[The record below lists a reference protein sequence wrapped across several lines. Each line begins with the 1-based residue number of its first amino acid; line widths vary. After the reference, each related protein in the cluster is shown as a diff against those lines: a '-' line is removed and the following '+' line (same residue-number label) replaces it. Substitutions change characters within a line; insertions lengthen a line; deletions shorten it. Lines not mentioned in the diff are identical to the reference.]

1 MCWPRPLRSRSQ
13 RAASTAKAPIIPVIT
28 SIQATPTFMG
38 AFGLARDGHDPGV
51 ALEGGVVAG
60 LLGPGPGV
68 AEARDGEVNEA
79 GVQGL

>member
-38 AFGLARDGHDPGV
+38 
-51 ALEGGVVAG
+51 
-60 LLGPGPGV
+60 GPSGSPV
-68 AEARDGEVNEA
+68 TDMIPV
-79 GVQGL
+79 